1 MEVIELE
8 RWKPSKDD
16 PRKLEYAGQPLAQEV
31 FEELKYRL
39 ESMGCLPDEYFLMN
53 DEWKD
58 GREIPPD
65 ADIFCAV
72 DYGASEGVYLDVY
85 LKWYDDI
92 LTSVLP
98 VMKLLVMFLVRTSS
112 YHLR

>member
-1 MEVIELE
+1 M
-8 RWKPSKDD
+8 
-16 PRKLEYAGQPLAQEV
+16 

-39 ESMGCLPDEYFLMN
+39 ESMGCLPDEYFLMS

-72 DYGASEGVYLDVY
+72 DYGASEGVYVDVY
-85 LKWYDDI
+85 LKWHDEAQKKNVTGRQI
-92 LTSVLP
+92 GPPRSHSKWGRHNWP
-98 VMKLLVMFLVRTSS
+98 C
-112 YHLR
+112 